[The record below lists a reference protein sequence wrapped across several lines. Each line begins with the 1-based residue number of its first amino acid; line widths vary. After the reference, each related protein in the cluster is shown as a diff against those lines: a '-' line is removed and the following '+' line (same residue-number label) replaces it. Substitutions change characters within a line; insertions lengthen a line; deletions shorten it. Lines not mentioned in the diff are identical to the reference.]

1 MVGARRQVEL
11 SHRRPHQT
19 LTLILQLTKLPYL
32 PDAHVGVGDDI
43 RALGVE
49 SFESGLLNISGG
61 LYTLANRFTCFTCL
75 IST

>member
-1 MVGARRQVEL
+1 MISTRRQIEL

-19 LTLILQLTKLPYL
+19 LTLTLQLTRLPYL

-61 LYTLANRFTCFTCL
+61 LYTLANRFTGFTCL
-75 IST
+75 VST